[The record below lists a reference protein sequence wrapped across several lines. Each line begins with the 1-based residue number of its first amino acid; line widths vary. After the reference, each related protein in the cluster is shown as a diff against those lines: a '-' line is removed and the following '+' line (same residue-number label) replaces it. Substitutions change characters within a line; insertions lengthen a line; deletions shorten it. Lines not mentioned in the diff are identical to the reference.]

1 VQVLRAP
8 LIGQHV
14 DWWSWAIVG
23 GITVVGWALA
33 LLAMRNYR
41 ARVSYW
47 V

>member
-1 VQVLRAP
+1 VS
-8 LIGQHV
+8 IG
-14 DWWSWAIVG
+14 SWIVVP

-33 LLAMRNYR
+33 LVTMRNYR